1 MSSIFSA
8 LPSALPRI
16 PLKSPFSLVPDKVHS
31 NVIAKA
37 LNIIL
42 ATPLEEG
49 DLDFLEHRSV
59 SVHVTDLD
67 MKFALSLNQEKLT
80 ASPWKAGDQLNIA
93 GKTHDFLQLATRTED
108 ADTLFFQRR
117 LKMNG
122 DTELGLEVKNLLDGL
137 DLETVRF
144 HQPIDKALKTLLSLS
159 ERFR

>member
-1 MSSIFSA
+1 MNTFFAA

-16 PLKSPFSLVPDKVHS
+16 PLRSPFALVPDKLHS
-31 NVIAKA
+31 SVIAKV
-37 LNIIL
+37 LNTIL
-42 ATPLEEG
+42 VTPMEEG

-59 SVHVTDLD
+59 SVYVTDLEI
-67 MKFALSLNQEKLT
+67 KFALSLVDETLV
-80 ASPWKAGDQLNIA
+80 ASPWKERDQLNIA

-144 HQPIDKALKTLLSLS
+144 HQQIDKALKTLLSLS
-159 ERFR
+159 ERIK